1 MVYNNDQHQQYIAV
15 RLQGGISVKKR
26 RKWLKWVILA
36 LVVLAVAAWFGVFS
50 KATQSAAYNEVQ
62 TTMGSLT
69 TYYNFDGVVH
79 AKRTQT
85 IAASAP
91 DTVKT
96 VYVEQNQQVK
106 EGDKLYKTEG
116 GETVRAGI
124 DGEVTGLFVTQGSVL
139 AAGEKAVQIIDMGD
153 LEVRL
158 NVDEYDVQAIVPG
171 APAEITVLAM
181 DSVFSGTVTSLDK
194 NGTASGDLSYY
205 TARVDLEEGEG
216 VYPGMQVSAKML
228 RAKAENAV
236 LIKMNAIRFDEYNNP
251 FVYLPSG
258 ENAEPVKTPVTVGI
272 SDGVNCEILS
282 GVSAGQTVLVPSGM
296 TMAEMMQMMQEMR

>member
-1 MVYNNDQHQQYIAV
+1 M
-15 RLQGGISVKKR
+15 KKR

-96 VYVEQNQQVK
+96 VYVEQNQQVE

-139 AAGEKAVQIIDMGD
+139 AAGEKAVQIIDMSD

-258 ENAEPVKTPVTVGI
+258 ENAEPVKMPVTVGI

>member
-1 MVYNNDQHQQYIAV
+1 MK
-15 RLQGGISVKKR
+15 KKR
-26 RKWLKWVILA
+26 KWIRWVIL
-36 LVVLAVAAWFGVFS
+36 LAVAALVISWLLFFS
-50 KATQSAAYNEVQ
+50 RTTQTAAYNEVLPTQ
-62 TTMGSLT
+62 GDLT

-79 AKRTQT
+79 AKRMQT
-85 IAASAP
+85 IAASAA

-96 VYVEQNQQVK
+96 VYVSQNQQVS

-124 DGEVTGLFVTQGSVL
+124 DGEITGLFVTEGDVV
-139 AAGEKAVQIIDMGD
+139 AAGETTAQIIDMAH
-153 LEVRL
+153 LEVQL
-158 NVDEYDVQAIVPG
+158 NVDEYDVQAILPG
-171 APAEITVLAM
+171 AAAEITVLAL
-181 DSVFSGTVTSLDK
+181 DKAFSGTVTSLDK

-236 LIKMNAIRFDEYNNP
+236 LLRMNAIRFDEYNKP
-251 FVYLPSG
+251 FVYMSAG
-258 ENAEPVKTPVTVGI
+258 EGEEPVKVPVTVGM

-282 GVSAGQTVLVPSGM
+282 GVSAGDTVLVPSGM
-296 TMAEMMQMMQEMR
+296 TMAEMMELMRENSPMAR

>member
-1 MVYNNDQHQQYIAV
+1 M
-15 RLQGGISVKKR
+15 QGGISVKKK
-26 RKWLKWVILA
+26 RKWLKWVVLA
-36 LVVLAVAAWFGVFS
+36 LAALAVAAWFALFS
-50 KATQSAAYNEVQ
+50 QTTQSAAYNEVL
-62 TTMGSLT
+62 TTQGSLT
-69 TYYNFDGVVH
+69 TYYNFDGVVY
-79 AKRTQT
+79 AKRRQT
-85 IAASAP
+85 IAASAA

-96 VYVEQNQQVK
+96 VYVSQNQQVE
-106 EGDKLYKTEG
+106 EGDKLYKTES

-124 DGEVTGLFVTQGSVL
+124 DGEVTGLFVTEGSVL
-139 AAGEKAVQIIDMGD
+139 AAGETAVQIIDLSD

-158 NVDEYDVQAIVPG
+158 NIDEYDVQAIVPG
-171 APAEITVLAM
+171 APAEITVLAL
-181 DSVFSGTVTSLDK
+181 DQAFSGTVTSLDK

-228 RAKAENAV
+228 RAQAENAV
-236 LIKMNAIRFDEYNNP
+236 LIKMNAIRFDEYNMP
-251 FVYLPSG
+251 FVYLPAG
-258 ENAEPVKTPVTVGI
+258 DKAEPVKTPVTVGI

>member
-1 MVYNNDQHQQYIAV
+1 M
-15 RLQGGISVKKR
+15 KKR

-96 VYVEQNQQVK
+96 VYVEQNQQVE

-139 AAGEKAVQIIDMGD
+139 AAGEKAVQIIDMSD

>member
-1 MVYNNDQHQQYIAV
+1 MK
-15 RLQGGISVKKR
+15 KKR
-26 RKWLKWVILA
+26 KWIKWVLA
-36 LVVLAVAAWFGVFS
+36 AIVLLAIAAGAVLFS
-50 KATQSAAYNEVQ
+50 QTTQTAAYNEVQ
-62 TTMGSLT
+62 TTLGSLT
-69 TYYNFDGVVH
+69 TYYNFDGVVY
-79 AKRTQT
+79 AKRRQT

-96 VYVEQNQQVK
+96 VYVAQNQQVE

-124 DGEVTGLFVTQGSVL
+124 DGEVTGLFVTEGGVL
-139 AAGEKAVQIIDMGD
+139 AAGETAVQIIDMSD

-171 APAEITVLAM
+171 AQAEITVLAL
-181 DSVFSGTVTSLDK
+181 DQVFSGTVTSLDK

-236 LIKMNAIRFDEYNNP
+236 LIRMNAIRFDEYNNP
-251 FVYLPSG
+251 FVYLPAG
-258 ENAEPVKTPVTVGI
+258 EKAEPVKTPVTVGI
-272 SDGVNCEILS
+272 SDGVSCEILS
-282 GVSAGQTVLVPSGM
+282 GVSANETVLVPSGM

>member
-96 VYVEQNQQVK
+96 VYVEQNQQVE

-139 AAGEKAVQIIDMGD
+139 AAGEKAVQIIDMSD

-181 DSVFSGTVTSLDK
+181 DSLFSGTVTSLDK

>member
-1 MVYNNDQHQQYIAV
+1 M
-15 RLQGGISVKKR
+15 KKK
-26 RKWLKWVILA
+26 RKWLKWVVLA
-36 LVVLAVAAWFGVFS
+36 LVVLAVAAWFALFS
-50 KATQSAAYNEVQ
+50 QTTQSAAYNEVL
-62 TTMGSLT
+62 TTQGSLT
-69 TYYNFDGVVH
+69 TYYNFDGVVY
-79 AKRTQT
+79 AKRRQT
-85 IAASAP
+85 IAASAA

-96 VYVEQNQQVK
+96 VYVSQNQQVE
-106 EGDKLYKTEG
+106 EGDKLYKTES

-124 DGEVTGLFVTQGSVL
+124 DGEVTGLFVTEGSVL
-139 AAGEKAVQIIDMGD
+139 AAGETAVQIIDLSD

-158 NVDEYDVQAIVPG
+158 NIDEYDVQAIVPG
-171 APAEITVLAM
+171 APAEITVLAL
-181 DSVFSGTVTSLDK
+181 DQAFSGTVTSLDK

-228 RAKAENAV
+228 RAQAENAV
-236 LIKMNAIRFDEYNNP
+236 LIKMNAIRFDEYNKP
-251 FVYLPSG
+251 FVYLPAG
-258 ENAEPVKTPVTVGI
+258 DKAEPVKTPVTVGI

>member
-1 MVYNNDQHQQYIAV
+1 M
-15 RLQGGISVKKR
+15 KKKK
-26 RKWLKWVILA
+26 KWLLRGILLLAFA
-36 LVVLAVAAWFGVFS
+36 LIACWLLFFS
-50 KATQSAAYNEVQ
+50 RTTQSAAYNEVI
-62 TTMGSLT
+62 TTQGSLT

-79 AKRTQT
+79 AKRRQT
-85 IAASAP
+85 IAASAA
-91 DTVKT
+91 DTIKT
-96 VYVEQNQQVK
+96 VYVSQNQQVK

-116 GETVRAGI
+116 GETTRAGI
-124 DGEVTGLFVTQGSVL
+124 DGEVTGLYVTAGGVL
-139 AAGEKAVQIIDMGD
+139 AAGETTVQIIDMSD

-171 APAEITVLAM
+171 APAEITVLAL
-181 DSVFSGTVTSLDK
+181 DRAFSGTVTSLDK

-228 RAKAENAV
+228 RAQAENAV
-236 LIKMNAIRFDEYNNP
+236 LLKMNAIRFDEYNKP
-251 FVYLPSG
+251 FVYLPAG
-258 ENAEPVKTPVTVGI
+258 DKAEPVKTPVTVGI

>member
-1 MVYNNDQHQQYIAV
+1 M
-15 RLQGGISVKKR
+15 KKKK
-26 RKWLKWVILA
+26 KWLLRGILLLAFA
-36 LVVLAVAAWFGVFS
+36 LIACWLLFFS
-50 KATQSAAYNEVQ
+50 RTTQSAAYNEVI
-62 TTMGSLT
+62 TTQGSLT

-79 AKRTQT
+79 AKRRQT
-85 IAASAP
+85 IAASAA
-91 DTVKT
+91 DTIKT
-96 VYVEQNQQVK
+96 VYVSQNQQVK

-116 GETVRAGI
+116 GETIRAGI
-124 DGEVTGLFVTQGSVL
+124 DGEVTGLYVTAGGVL
-139 AAGEKAVQIIDMGD
+139 AAGETTVQIIDMSD

-171 APAEITVLAM
+171 APAEITVLAL
-181 DSVFSGTVTSLDK
+181 DRAFSGTVTSLDK

-228 RAKAENAV
+228 RAQAENAV
-236 LIKMNAIRFDEYNNP
+236 LLKMNAIRFDEYNKP
-251 FVYLPSG
+251 FVYLPAG
-258 ENAEPVKTPVTVGI
+258 DKAEPVKTPVTVGI

>member
-96 VYVEQNQQVK
+96 VYVEQNQQVE

-139 AAGEKAVQIIDMGD
+139 AAGEKAVQIIDMSD